1 MAKPVKKR
9 QHREVSASWA
19 LPASEVDPALLP
31 KKAEILRNYLAN
43 PTKEGC
49 RSFAASIQEWHDNN
63 LWVHVAESWEDFLV
77 KTLDCPPEWV
87 EIIVGSVKVLDGSKL
102 EESLV
107 KSIEQKAAEA
117 QPVAKP
123 GRPPKIDR
131 GKVLELREQG
141 MSQRAIADRLGV
153 SQQGVS
159 NALTTNPDI
168 IRIGGDGDPSP
179 VLSRD
184 YGTSQDYLLR
194 RIRTEAPELL
204 DDIGKGKAHKS
215 ARSAAIAAGII
226 KPSKQFSVNPGTDPA
241 KIAAK
246 LLDYDPDLA
255 KAIARAILAE

>member
-87 EIIVGSVKVLDGSKL
+87 DIIVGSVKVLDGSKL

-123 GRPPKIDR
+123 GRPPKIDPTEVARLR
-131 GKVLELREQG
+131 GEG
-141 MSQRAIADRLGV
+141 MTQQQIADRLGC
-153 SQQGVS
+153 SPKTIQR
-159 NALTTNPDI
+159 TTGHNRDNVTI
-168 IRIGGDGDPSP
+168 MSREDPVP
-179 VLSRD
+179 IEDR
-184 YGTSQDYLLR
+184 GNSQDYLLR
-194 RIRTEAPELL
+194 RIKTEAPELL
-204 DDIGKGKAHKS
+204 DDIGKGKTHKS

-226 KPSKQFSVNPGTDPA
+226 KPKKQITLGDDPA

>member
-43 PTKEGC
+43 PTKVGC

-63 LWVHVAESWEDFLV
+63 LWVHVAESWEDFLI

-87 EIIVGSVKVLDGSKL
+87 DIIVGSVKVLDGSKL

-117 QPVAKP
+117 QPLTKP
-123 GRPPKIDR
+123 GRPPKIDPVQVR
-131 GKVLELREQG
+131 ELREQG
-141 MSQRAIADRLGV
+141 MTQRAIADRLGV
-153 SQQGVS
+153 SQQGIQKVI
-159 NALTTNPDI
+159 TTNYDNI
-168 IRIGGDGDPSP
+168 IISGNEDPQPSNTQ
-179 VLSRD
+179 
-184 YGTSQDYLLR
+184 GTSQDYLLR
-194 RIRTEAPELL
+194 RLKTEAPELL
-204 DDIGKGKAHKS
+204 DDIGKDKTHKS

-226 KPSKQFSVNPGTDPA
+226 KPKKQITLGDDPA
-241 KIAAK
+241 RIAAK

-255 KAIARAILAE
+255 RAIARAILAE